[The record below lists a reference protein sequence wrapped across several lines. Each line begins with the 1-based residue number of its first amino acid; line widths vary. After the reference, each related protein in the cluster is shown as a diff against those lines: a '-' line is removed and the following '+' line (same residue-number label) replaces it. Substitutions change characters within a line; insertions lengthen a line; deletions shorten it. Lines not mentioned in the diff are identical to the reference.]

1 MSMTR
6 GLATAVLTLS
16 LLTVPLITSAETG
29 TCAKELDLMGLCNT
43 GTEIVIEDTWQ
54 SPGSPSQPVEWDD
67 SSVDPGAPGT
77 GIPTC
82 GPDSAD
88 QRPCGRRTDADDDP
102 GIPAVTIADLARFA
116 PDGAPLAAEPEN
128 VGVAGLP
135 ANFLATVS
143 VQSVAG
149 ELFGRPL
156 TVRFTPVAYDF
167 AFGDGGTATTTTGGR
182 SWTDL
187 GQAQFTP
194 TATSHVYAERGT
206 YSATVDVR
214 YSAEV
219 DFGTGWIPIDGEVTA
234 EGAAQ
239 EIRIFSAHTA
249 LVAYTCSQRPDSP
262 GC

>member
-1 MSMTR
+1 MLSASLAIILALTGMT
-6 GLATAVLTLS
+6 TAVPTQACTLIEN
-16 LLTVPLITSAETG
+16 LAG
-29 TCAKELDLMGLCNT
+29 TCNT
-43 GTEIVIEDTWQ
+43 GTEIVIEDSWT
-54 SPGSPSQPVEWDD
+54 SPGSPSQPVEWDE
-67 SSVDPGAPGT
+67 SSGDPGAPGT
-77 GIPTC
+77 GTPIC
-82 GPDSAD
+82 GPDSDDPDRA
-88 QRPCGRRTDADDDP
+88 CGRRTDADDDS

-116 PDGAPLAAEPEN
+116 PAGAPLTAEPEN

-135 ANFLATVS
+135 ANFLVTAS
-143 VQSVAG
+143 VQSVTG

-167 AFGDGGTATTTTGGR
+167 SFGDGGTATTTTGGR
-182 SWTDL
+182 SWADL

-206 YSATVDVR
+206 YSAAVDVR

-234 EGAAQ
+234 AGAAQ
-239 EIRIFSAHTA
+239 QIRIFSAHTA
-249 LVAYTCSQRPDSP
+249 LVAYTCTQRPDSP